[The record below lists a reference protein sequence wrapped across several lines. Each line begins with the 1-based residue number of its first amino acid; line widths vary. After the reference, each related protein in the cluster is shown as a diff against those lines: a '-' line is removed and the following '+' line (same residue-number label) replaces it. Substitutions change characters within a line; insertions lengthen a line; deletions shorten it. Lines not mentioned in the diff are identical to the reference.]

1 MICLLVKASGREGKE
16 DDKPCVTSMKTI
28 PFGNIQHQ
36 TSPSFKQI
44 SSQKTRKTP
53 MLREDT
59 TKQSACPFCFTQ
71 MFWRLLTLS
80 AFLLRKLNTY
90 YYLCNALGTEC
101 QETYFPSTFSLSK
114 RSSLGTSCYL
124 CRTVLNWVLLIL
136 GRILCKCKRCTVV
149 CCYCRIHSVVW
160 RSKCFLWCPFVRLPW
175 GS

>member
-1 MICLLVKASGREGKE
+1 MWQAWKQFRLEKFYANLHLPLTDLNLNVKIWSRQNSQ
-16 DDKPCVTSMKTI
+16 VTGLSRLS
-28 PFGNIQHQ
+28 HWQ
-36 TSPSFKQI
+36 T
-44 SSQKTRKTP
+44 
-53 MLREDT
+53 
-59 TKQSACPFCFTQ
+59 
-71 MFWRLLTLS
+71 FWRLLSLS
-80 AFLLRKLNTY
+80 AVLLRKLNIY

-136 GRILCKCKRCTVV
+136 GRILCKCKKCTAV

-160 RSKCFLWCPFVRLPW
+160 RSKCILWCPFVRLPW